1 MKNDK
6 KKPWMFKE
14 APVKLEANQI
24 ELDELKKLMSYKES
38 DTENIEAIKKFYSL
52 LYQHA
57 PSKNILEL
65 TYNNLHHNI
74 EKYHKP
80 LKHYND
86 RGVMIGGTILAVGMI
101 MIARLSFFD
110 IDPSSNYLIAS
121 CLCTCGGVITIYG
134 ASFGPIKREFKATN
148 YYLKYLGGLGKD
160 LEPDFADRIAELM
173 NLAIKKDDSAT
184 MKELGQLA
192 NLGITYLDR
201 DNYSRQPNEEELNT
215 LKKLETKITNEKTI
229 KEFLADIKND
239 MLRVRAAKY
248 EGYKNDMVEL
258 SVLAQD
264 YMLDIDCKTNEEIIA
279 LQESELWL
287 NLCKRLNDLEAKIN
301 SKINTLYTVYSQE
314 DSRVEDLAT
323 QLSANKLDHTEE
335 LKLNLKK
342 SK

>member
-6 KKPWMFKE
+6 RKPWMFKE

-86 RGVMIGGTILAVGMI
+86 RGVMIGGAILAVGMV
-101 MIARLSFFD
+101 MIARLSFLD
-110 IDPSSNYLIAS
+110 IDPSSNYLITS
-121 CLCTCGGVITIYG
+121 FLCLSGGLITLYG
-134 ASFGPIKREFKATN
+134 ASFGPIQRRFKTTN
-148 YYLKYLGGLGKD
+148 YYLKYSGGLGKD

-215 LKKLETKITNEKTI
+215 LKKLETKITNEKSI

-248 EGYKNDMVEL
+248 EGYKNDLTEL
-258 SVLAQD
+258 SILAQD
-264 YMLDIDCKTNEEIIA
+264 VMLDCKYNTSNTNINLKENDIGKDLYDRLISLEKRIDG
-279 LQESELWL
+279 
-287 NLCKRLNDLEAKIN
+287 KIN
-301 SKINTLYTVYSQE
+301 LESIADKSLDSQIESLSTNRDVSGLEQVSK
-314 DSRVEDLAT
+314 
-323 QLSANKLDHTEE
+323 
-335 LKLNLKK
+335 LKLMLKK
-342 SK
+342 Q

>member
-6 KKPWMFKE
+6 RKPWMFKE

-86 RGVMIGGTILAVGMI
+86 RGVMIGGAILAVGMF
-101 MIARLSFFD
+101 MIARLSFLD
-110 IDPSSNYLIAS
+110 IDPSSNYLITS
-121 CLCTCGGVITIYG
+121 FLCLCGGVITLYG
-134 ASFGPIKREFKATN
+134 ASFGPIQRRFKTTN
-148 YYLKYLGGLGKD
+148 YYLKYSGGLGKD

-201 DNYSRQPNEEELNT
+201 DNFSRQPNEEELNT

-229 KEFLADIKND
+229 KEFLTDIKND
-239 MLRVRAAKY
+239 MLRVRVAKY
-248 EGYKNDMVEL
+248 EGYKNDLTEL
-258 SVLAQD
+258 SILAQD
-264 YMLDIDCKTNEEIIA
+264 VMLDCKYNDIGKDLCDRLISLEKRIDG
-279 LQESELWL
+279 
-287 NLCKRLNDLEAKIN
+287 KIN
-301 SKINTLYTVYSQE
+301 LESIADKSLDSQIE
-314 DSRVEDLAT
+314 S
-323 QLSANKLDHTEE
+323 LSTNLDVSGLEQVSE
-335 LKLNLKK
+335 LKLTLKK
-342 SK
+342 Q

>member
-6 KKPWMFKE
+6 RKPWMFKE

-38 DTENIEAIKKFYSL
+38 DTENIEAIKKFYSM

-65 TYNNLHHNI
+65 TYNNLHRNI

-86 RGVMIGGTILAVGMI
+86 RGVMIGGAILAVGMV
-101 MIARLSFFD
+101 MIARLSFLD
-110 IDPSSNYLIAS
+110 IDPSSNYLITS
-121 CLCTCGGVITIYG
+121 FLCLCGGVITLYG
-134 ASFGPIKREFKATN
+134 ASFGPIQRRFKTTN
-148 YYLKYLGGLGKD
+148 YYLKYSGGLGKD

-248 EGYKNDMVEL
+248 EGYKNDLTEL
-258 SVLAQD
+258 SILAQD
-264 YMLDIDCKTNEEIIA
+264 VMLDCKYNTSNANINLKESDIGKTLCDRLASLEKRIDG
-279 LQESELWL
+279 
-287 NLCKRLNDLEAKIN
+287 KIN
-301 SKINTLYTVYSQE
+301 LESIADKSLDSQIE
-314 DSRVEDLAT
+314 S
-323 QLSANKLDHTEE
+323 LSTNLDVSGLEQVSE
-335 LKLNLKK
+335 LKLTLKK
-342 SK
+342 

>member
-6 KKPWMFKE
+6 RKPWMFKE

-38 DTENIEAIKKFYSL
+38 DTENIEVIKKFYSL

-86 RGVMIGGTILAVGMI
+86 RGVMIGGAILVVGMV
-101 MIARLSFFD
+101 MIARLSFLD

-134 ASFGPIKREFKATN
+134 ASFGPIKREFKTTN
-148 YYLKYLGGLGKD
+148 YYLKYSGGLGKD

-215 LKKLETKITNEKTI
+215 LKKLETKITNEKSI
-229 KEFLADIKND
+229 KEFLTDVKND
-239 MLRVRAAKY
+239 MLRVRTAKY
-248 EGYKNDMVEL
+248 EGYKNDLTEL
-258 SVLAQD
+258 SILAQD
-264 YMLDIDCKTNEEIIA
+264 VMLDIDCKTNEEIIA
-279 LQESELWL
+279 LQESELWI
-287 NLCKRLNDLEAKIN
+287 NLCKRLNYLEAKIN
-301 SKINTLYTVYSQE
+301 SKINTSYTVYSQE
-314 DSRVEDLAT
+314 NSRVEDLAT
-323 QLSANKLDHTEE
+323 QLSVNKLDHTEE